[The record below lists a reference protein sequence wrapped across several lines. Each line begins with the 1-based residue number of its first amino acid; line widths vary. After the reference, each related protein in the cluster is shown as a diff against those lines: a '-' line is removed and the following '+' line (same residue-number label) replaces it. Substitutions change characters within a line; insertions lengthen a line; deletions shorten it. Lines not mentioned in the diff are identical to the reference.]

1 MSGSGER
8 PRHDNASTFHTHPWR
23 WGLNQRV
30 HIAGCRLCEV
40 DGDNVMVDGQF
51 RTERERSSAR
61 AAANSQQLV
70 ESQAS
75 RLAELSIGG
84 TGQPPAVAGTVV
96 SVAGGGG
103 AGGALLQGQVLAVA
117 AAAQGGG
124 GGGGGGGGHD
134 ADFAF
139 AMQLQREEEEE
150 RAAEQQRQQQR
161 QPARQQQ
168 RQPRAT
174 VGTAEL
180 VDERPLPPNW
190 TCQRDE
196 HGRMFFVNH
205 STKTTTWEDPRGPM
219 PKEKDDSSSCAVQ

>member
-1 MSGSGER
+1 M
-8 PRHDNASTFHTHPWR
+8 
-23 WGLNQRV
+23 
-30 HIAGCRLCEV
+30 
-40 DGDNVMVDGQF
+40 
-51 RTERERSSAR
+51 
-61 AAANSQQLV
+61 
-70 ESQAS
+70 
-75 RLAELSIGG
+75 
-84 TGQPPAVAGTVV
+84 
-96 SVAGGGG
+96 
-103 AGGALLQGQVLAVA
+103 LAVA
-117 AAAQGGG
+117 AAAQG

-150 RAAEQQRQQQR
+150 RVAEQQRQQQR

-168 RQPRAT
+168 RQPQAT

-180 VDERPLPPNW
+180 IDERPLPPNW

-219 PKEKDDSSSCAVQ
+219 PKQKDDSSSCAG